1 MKRQHAGIFKTAR
14 AGLQPAHGSG
24 SPHNRRDGPTPQTGP
39 QSGGSRAH
47 PLQATSPAR
56 PTRSPKSSPAT
67 RNSRGTDPASAALS
81 P

>member
-1 MKRQHAGIFKTAR
+1 MKRRHADIFKTAVV
-14 AGLQPAHGSG
+14 GPQPAHGSG
-24 SPHNRRDGPTPQTGP
+24 PPHNRRDGPTRQTGP

-47 PLQATSPAR
+47 PFQATTPAT

-67 RNSRGTDPASAALS
+67 RRSRGSHPASAALS